1 MGSVPFAFYDAF
13 TDTPFGGSQA
23 GVVSDAAGLDAAAMQ
38 RIAREIGA
46 PATGFVTASGEDW
59 VEARFMSFVTELPM
73 CGHGTLCLATRMV
86 ETGLLDWHGRESFE
100 AALRLPTATAA
111 VRISRRE
118 DSRPLVML
126 DIRPPSFQDD
136 GLDMAALTGLL
147 GIGLDDL
154 DPALQP
160 ETARGDFVHLVLPVA
175 GLDGMRRI
183 APDFGGLTRYCLDH
197 GIETVAAFCREVEL
211 PGSALHVRDFCP
223 AVGVAES
230 AAAGTT
236 NSALTSYL
244 IRHGLVK
251 PDGDGRI
258 ALQAEQGHEI
268 GRPSTIRSE
277 VTMDGKRIARL
288 QVGGVAT
295 KLIDGQ
301 LHLP

>member
-23 GVVSDAAGLDAAAMQ
+23 GVVSDAAGLDTAAMQ
-38 RIAREIGA
+38 RIAKEIGA

-86 ETGLLDWHGRESFE
+86 ELGVLDWHGRASFE
-100 AALRLPTATAA
+100 AALRLPTATAT
-111 VRISRRE
+111 VQLSRR
-118 DSRPLVML
+118 DDGRPLVML

-136 GLDMAALTGLL
+136 SLDMAALTRLL

-154 DPALQP
+154 HPALRP

-175 GLDGMRRI
+175 GLDAMRRI
-183 APDFGGLTRYCLDH
+183 APDFGGLTRYCIDN
-197 GIETVAAFCREVEL
+197 GIETVATFCLEVER
-211 PGSALHVRDFCP
+211 PDNRLHVRDFCP

-244 IRHGLVK
+244 IRHGQAT
-251 PDGDGRI
+251 PDGDGQI

-268 GRPSTIRSE
+268 GRPSTIRSA
-277 VTMDGKRIARL
+277 VTMDGERIARL